1 MNPEKQ
7 WSFIKS
13 DIMPKM
19 EMMNTQ
25 LTHLTEFAN
34 DQTEDNFV
42 SRKDFEELKDE
53 VKKLNSRL
61 DELFGNIDNDQSI
74 ISALKIKKALIN
86 EFGKDRFPDL

>member
-42 SRKDFEELKDE
+42 SRKDFEELKNE

-61 DELFGNIDNDQSI
+61 DELFGNTDNDQSI

-86 EFGKDRFPDL
+86 EFGKDRFADL

>member
-7 WSFIKS
+7 WSFLKV
-13 DIMPKM
+13 DLMPKM
-19 EMMNTQ
+19 EIMHTQ
-25 LTHLTEFAN
+25 LQHLTEFAN

-42 SRKDFEELKDE
+42 SRKDFEELKNE

-61 DELFGNIDNDQSI
+61 DELFGNTDNDQSI

>member
-1 MNPEKQ
+1 
-7 WSFIKS
+7 
-13 DIMPKM
+13 MPKM

-42 SRKDFEELKDE
+42 SRKDFEELKNE

-61 DELFGNIDNDQSI
+61 DELFGNTDNDQSI